1 MKMQVFQKVT
11 CSWKCPALFILFS
24 YFPLVYIYWTKL
36 WASLWDSYMYIIC
49 FYVIFL
55 KPIEMKE
62 DKYSTSWGSDK
73 NLAMKAA
80 ETKWKKT
87 KQTNRPTRTHSE
99 CQLFQRCCFILTS
112 LFYNCPL
119 DIMCIW
125 LCNVHISHHSPH
137 HYQRA
142 NALSTHLVIH
152 KLWQES
158 YMTHIIESW

>member
-1 MKMQVFQKVT
+1 MVLCFRLARQREMKMQVFQKVT

-55 KPIEMKE
+55 KPIEIKE

-87 KQTNRPTRTHSE
+87 KQTD
-99 CQLFQRCCFILTS
+99 QLEHILNVSYSKDVALFSPHFSIIVPWTS
-112 LFYNCPL
+112 CVY
-119 DIMCIW
+119 DSAMCIF
-125 LCNVHISHHSPH
+125 LITVHIITKE
-137 HYQRA
+137 
-142 NALSTHLVIH
+142 LTHC
-152 KLWQES
+152 Q
-158 YMTHIIESW
+158 HI